1 MVGSDCQHARPATAP
16 PAASRPFRHTRHRG
30 SSSSGLLPAGS
41 PAHPC
46 CLAAAEEEGDTSGS
60 GAGRQAAAAAGG
72 HRPALLAQVRPVTG
86 CAFLSGWWC
95 VLSAGCCTLQWV
107 PAGRPGDQVAGHSA
121 SVAPLSPTKLAANG
135 TVSAPRDEGLRARGN
150 AVEMK
155 KAAGFFPASPSPA
168 VEPCL
173 SNLCSSTLWQ
183 WKLPAVWALGVFG
196 EVGAQTASI
205 VAVHGCRPA
214 LASPADWV

>member
-1 MVGSDCQHARPATAP
+1 MRARRRPRRRLAGPFDTPGTGGAAAVGCCRLAP
-16 PAASRPFRHTRHRG
+16 PLTPAASLRRKRKETRLAAVRGGRPPPPPVAIALPSLRR
-30 SSSSGLLPAGS
+30 SGLSLAVPSYPVGGVCSVPGAAPYNG
-41 PAHPC
+41 
-46 CLAAAEEEGDTSGS
+46 CLQS
-60 GAGRQAAAAAGG
+60 
-72 HRPALLAQVRPVTG
+72 
-86 CAFLSGWWC
+86 
-95 VLSAGCCTLQWV
+95 
-107 PAGRPGDQVAGHSA
+107 RPGDQVAGHSA

-135 TVSAPRDEGLRARGN
+135 TVSAPRDEGLRTRGN

-155 KAAGFFPASPSPA
+155 KAAGFFLASPSLA

-214 LASPADWV
+214 LASPG